1 LTKFNLQFDYLFI
14 NRFRTFFLSAMVVI
28 ASLSTLTDAAVQ
40 VRRQLS
46 GVASAAELQTA
57 LRVSQPLVPRALA
70 PLICTGH
77 LRLLD
82 TRPTHV
88 FQRIAAQNL
97 NQIGQ

>member
-1 LTKFNLQFDYLFI
+1 
-14 NRFRTFFLSAMVVI
+14 MVVI

-40 VRRQLS
+40 VRRLRS
-46 GVASAAELQTA
+46 GVASAAELQA
-57 LRVSQPLVPRALA
+57 VLRVSQPPVPRALA
-70 PLICTGH
+70 PLICTG
-77 LRLLD
+77 RLD

>member
-1 LTKFNLQFDYLFI
+1 
-14 NRFRTFFLSAMVVI
+14 MVAI

-40 VRRQLS
+40 MRRQHS
-46 GVASAAELQTA
+46 GVASAAELQSA
-57 LRVSQPLVPRALA
+57 LRASQQSVARALA
-70 PLICTGH
+70 PLIYTGH

-97 NQIGQ
+97 NQISQ